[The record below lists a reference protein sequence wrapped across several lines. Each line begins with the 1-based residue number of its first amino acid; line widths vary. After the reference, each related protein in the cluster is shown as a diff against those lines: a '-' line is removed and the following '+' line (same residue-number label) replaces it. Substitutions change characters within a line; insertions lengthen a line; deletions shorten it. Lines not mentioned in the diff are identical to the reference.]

1 MTDRISIT
9 RYENN
14 KISKTED
21 PVIIEH
27 KVNIHVDGEF
37 YISLMCLPQDTIE
50 LAVGFLF
57 SEGIISSFS
66 DIKTIESTC
75 ADDIYVSTASGST
88 NAERGG
94 RIIVPG
100 FTQGSVK
107 TSFFDNENLP
117 HIDSRREI
125 RSNEITEMAA
135 RFNKKSELFLETG
148 AVHSCLLISEGEELF
163 YEDIGR
169 HNALD
174 KTIGM
179 ALMTG
184 MQTKNG
190 ALMTSGRVSSEMLVK
205 AARVGI
211 PIIISTSAPTSM
223 AVRIAA
229 EMNMTLIGFARGNR
243 FNVYSGD
250 FRVIPFAR

>member
-1 MTDRISIT
+1 MTDKISIT

-14 KISKTED
+14 RISKTED
-21 PVIIEH
+21 PVIIEY

-66 DIKTIESTC
+66 DIKTIESNC
-75 ADDIYVSTASGST
+75 ADDIYVNTKSEPPNTT
-88 NAERGG
+88 RGG

-107 TSFFDNENLP
+107 TSFFDYESLP
-117 HIDSRREI
+117 FIDSRLEVK
-125 RSNEITEMAA
+125 STEITEMAA
-135 RFNKKSELFLETG
+135 RFDKKSELFLETG
-148 AVHSCLLISEGEELF
+148 AVHSCLLISGGEEFL

-179 ALMTG
+179 VLMTG
-184 MQTKNG
+184 IQTKNG
-190 ALMTSGRVSSEMLVK
+190 VLMTSGRVSSEMLVK
-205 AARVGI
+205 TARIDI

-223 AVRIAA
+223 AVRIAV

-243 FNVYSGD
+243 FNVYSGN